1 MGKFEKVLTVLLI
14 VSVILSAYLM
24 AIKISIEQ
32 GNKKVEIS
40 VTEKEVSMLAG
51 AVQKSPEDVLRVLK
65 AAGLTT
71 LAVEETTVKDMQNS
85 GRILI
90 LNGWQLL
97 DHKRFLGV
105 DSLLL
110 QELFTKKD
118 FNPISYYVF
127 TRDVNIFKKLLSFMK
142 ARGYEV
148 KSYAENDL
156 YIIQEVQGTG
166 GFSTIGLGFDDSSL
180 DMADALGLN
189 IVVMVKDVKQKT
201 PQEMNSLR
209 SQLSQRDVSILIPQG
224 NEVPSNPESA
234 RILKSYMRAHSIKMG
249 FDEFLDSGKLK
260 EFIKELDYS
269 AIRVY
274 NRPPHK
280 WMDEYLLAV
289 RDRNDRL
296 LYLHLFLSGQ
306 KDMLAYDREHIGQIK
321 DMIVSHG
328 FEIAPSPVRVEGF
341 KPFNT
346 SKTVSLFAS
355 LGILWALWKIMRITG
370 VEERFASKIIIIILI
385 LFNALAVRNFALFR
399 DVAGLLAAVGFPAL
413 GIYREMKKGKSP
425 VPKDF
430 KRTFKLAFYGYL
442 RSIGITLL
450 GAVIL
455 WGIFGSTATLLGLEK
470 FRGVKALYIFSY
482 GVIILLYLKD
492 INGRLSLRKPILSL
506 GSILLFVLFGGVL
519 FVLINRTGNYSVIP
533 IPKWEL
539 SFRIWLENTLWV
551 RPRTKEFL
559 MGFPALMVAGGLSP
573 MGYDRWAGWFYMAAL
588 LGTVSMVNTFSHFHI
603 AALISIIRSLEGVA
617 LGAILGTAALGGF
630 YLYERRRKGYNA

>member
-559 MGFPALMVAGGLSP
+559 IGFPALMVAGGLSP

>member
-65 AAGLTT
+65 ASGLTT

-110 QELFTKKD
+110 QELLTKKD

-166 GFSTIGLGFDDSSL
+166 GFSTIGLGFDDSSF

-201 PQEMNSLR
+201 PQEMDTLR

-260 EFIKELDYS
+260 EFIRELDYS

-328 FEIAPSPVRVEGF
+328 FEIATSPVKVEGF

-370 VEERFASKIIIIILI
+370 VEERFASKTIIIILI

-413 GIYREMKKGKSP
+413 GIYGEMKKGKSP

-442 RSIGITLL
+442 RSTGITLL

-482 GVIILLYLKD
+482 GVILLLYLKD
-492 INGRLSLRKPILSL
+492 INGRLSLKKPILSL

-559 MGFPALMVAGGLSP
+559 MGFPALMAAGGLSA

-603 AALISIIRSLEGVA
+603 AALISIIRSLEGIV